1 MKKIFEVDGIELL
14 VEGQGPRTVVMVH
27 GWPDTYRVWDAQVAA
42 LQAQYRCVRFTLPG
56 FDIAKPRQAYSL
68 DEMVATLLHIV
79 DRVSPNAK
87 VTLLLHDWGCVF
99 GYQFYM
105 CHPERVDCI
114 VGVDIGDADS
124 PQYQWSLSLA
134 GKLMVASYQG
144 LLALAWKLG
153 GRLGDALT
161 RGMATVLKVPSPRQH
176 ISAAMNFPYY
186 IFWTGSHGSYRHR
199 LAFVPQCPMLFVYG
213 TQKPFMFHSPQW
225 AQALNAKPGSQV
237 LALDTD
243 HWPML
248 RQPQEFNQALM
259 RWLAAPGAQASPRRH
274 SQAA

>member
-1 MKKIFEVDGIELL
+1 MKQIVEVDGIEVL

-42 LQAQYRCVRFTLPG
+42 LQTQYRCVRFTLPG
-56 FDIAKPRQAYSL
+56 FDIAKPRRAYSL
-68 DEMVATLLHIV
+68 DKMVATLLHIV
-79 DRVSPNAK
+79 DKVSPKAK

-99 GYQFYM
+99 GYQFSM
-105 CHPERVDCI
+105 CYPERVERI
-114 VGVDIGDADS
+114 VGVDIGDAES
-124 PQYQWSLSLA
+124 PQYQQSLGAA

-144 LLALAWKLG
+144 LLAIAWKVG

-161 RGMATVLKVPSPRQH
+161 RAMATALKVPSPRRY

-186 IFWTGSHGSYRHR
+186 IFWTGSYGSYKHR
-199 LAFVPQCPMLFVYG
+199 RPFVPQCPMLFVYG

-248 RQPQEFNQALM
+248 RQPQDFNRALFHWLDTPVAGASTRADGQAL
-259 RWLAAPGAQASPRRH
+259 
-274 SQAA
+274 